1 MNLDAGRAATGAVAG
16 LGNLGGMEAIEPPI
30 LHELHE
36 LQGLHLDHDHR
47 RQGPLEK
54 IGDAEDGCLGAEVVA
69 VERRVLDTG
78 DGANVAPL
86 AIGDAPAVSAPPEL
100 LQQDVL
106 CARSALRALAI
117 IANGGRVRCGR
128 RHVPTR
134 NINLTAEQ
142 NEFVEKIVASGEYQ
156 NASEMIRDA
165 LRVLQRVRR
174 EDALKLKFLRT
185 QIKAGTDALE
195 RGEFVEVHE
204 ADLDAY
210 LDELGAPSLTRA
222 R

>member
-1 MNLDAGRAATGAVAG
+1 MIGTPHRNGSSRPCWRQRQMVDGAV
-16 LGNLGGMEAIEPPI
+16 
-30 LHELHE
+30 
-36 LQGLHLDHDHR
+36 HR
-47 RQGPLEK
+47 RSTRGNHLAMGVSRDELARRLA
-54 IGDAEDGCLGAEVVA
+54 DAD
-69 VERRVLDTG
+69 RRL
-78 DGANVAPL
+78 
-86 AIGDAPAVSAPPEL
+86 
-100 LQQDVL
+100 VL
-106 CARSALRALAI
+106 CARPALRALAI
-117 IANGGRVRCGR
+117 IANSGRVRYGR
-128 RHVPTR
+128 RRVPTR

-185 QIKAGTDALE
+185 QVKAGTDALE
-195 RGEFVEVHE
+195 RGEFVEVHD

-210 LDELGAPSLTRA
+210 LDELGTPSLTRA

>member
-1 MNLDAGRAATGAVAG
+1 
-16 LGNLGGMEAIEPPI
+16 
-30 LHELHE
+30 
-36 LQGLHLDHDHR
+36 
-47 RQGPLEK
+47 
-54 IGDAEDGCLGAEVVA
+54 
-69 VERRVLDTG
+69 
-78 DGANVAPL
+78 
-86 AIGDAPAVSAPPEL
+86 
-100 LQQDVL
+100 
-106 CARSALRALAI
+106 
-117 IANGGRVRCGR
+117 
-128 RHVPTR
+128 VPTR